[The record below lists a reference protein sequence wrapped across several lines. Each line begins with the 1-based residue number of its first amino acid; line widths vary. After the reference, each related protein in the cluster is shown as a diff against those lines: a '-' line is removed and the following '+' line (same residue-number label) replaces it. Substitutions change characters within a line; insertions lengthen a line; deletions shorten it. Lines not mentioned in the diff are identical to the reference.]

1 MMFFVLYLFAVT
13 AAVLLGP
20 IEISTTTSQEKKS

>member
-1 MMFFVLYLFAVT
+1 MMFFALYLLAVT

-20 IEISTTTSQEKKS
+20 VQFSTTTKEK

>member
-1 MMFFVLYLFAVT
+1 MIFLALYLFAVT

-20 IEISTTTSQEKKS
+20 VELFTTSQEKKS

>member
-1 MMFFVLYLFAVT
+1 MMFFALYLFAVT

-20 IEISTTTSQEKKS
+20 VQLSETSQEKKS

>member
-1 MMFFVLYLFAVT
+1 MMFFALYLLAVT

-20 IEISTTTSQEKKS
+20 IQVKSTKKEGES

>member
-1 MMFFVLYLFAVT
+1 MMFFALYLFAVT

-20 IEISTTTSQEKKS
+20 IQFTHHPQGEKQ

>member
-1 MMFFVLYLFAVT
+1 MMFFALYLLAVT

-20 IEISTTTSQEKKS
+20 IELSTTSQEKKS

>member
-1 MMFFVLYLFAVT
+1 MMFFALYLFAVT

-20 IEISTTTSQEKKS
+20 IQFFTTTEEK